1 MCRFESGLGYLGVF
15 RYGSL
20 SVRQSLGT
28 AVADDRP
35 EYPSQAPTPREIF
48 ADRVAV
54 VVNGN
59 AKQVTDDLVDILDQ
73 IVQSGDLF
81 VSRSLAEANEIAR
94 TIVRRG
100 YPTVLTGGGD
110 GTFVQMVTR
119 IDEEAR
125 RIGSKRPRFGLLR
138 LGTGNAL
145 AWVLGAQNPRHRGV
159 IADLGRLRREGGS
172 RTLRLLEVEG
182 TLTPFAGLGI
192 DAIAL
197 RDYDATKA
205 ALARSKI
212 TKPLSAGAIAYLV
225 AVIGRTMPTY
235 LLRPHPR
242 VRIVNEG
249 EPVVRVGQDGRP
261 AGEIARGEV
270 VYEGPSRMVAMGTI
284 PYWGFGARMFP
295 YADEREDRFSLR
307 VVDITS
313 LQVAVHIRAIWDG
326 SYRSD
331 TVHDFLCEQISVHY
345 AEPMPMQ
352 IGGDPVGSRTVVH
365 ARLAPEPI
373 EVVDY
378 YAPPPV

>member
-1 MCRFESGLGYLGVF
+1 VE
-15 RYGSL
+15 
-20 SVRQSLGT
+20 
-28 AVADDRP
+28 DDRR
-35 EYPSQAPTPREIF
+35 ERSHAPPPPRELF

-81 VSRSLAEANEIAR
+81 VSRSLAEATEIAR

-119 IDEEAR
+119 ISEEAKR
-125 RIGSKRPRFGLLR
+125 TGAKRPRFGLLR

-159 IADLGRLRREGGS
+159 IADLGRLRKEGGS
-172 RTLRLLEVEG
+172 RAMRLIEVEG

-197 RDYDATKA
+197 QDYNLTKA
-205 ALARSKI
+205 ALAQSKL
-212 TKPLSAGAIAYLV
+212 TKPLSAGALAYAISV
-225 AVIGRTMPTY
+225 VGRTMPTY
-235 LLRPHPR
+235 VLRGHPR
-242 VRIVNEG
+242 AKVINEG
-249 EPVVRVGQDGRP
+249 APAILLGQDGRP
-261 AGEIARGEV
+261 VSEIPTGEV
-270 VYEGPSRMVAMGTI
+270 IYEGPTRMVAMSTI
-284 PYWGFGARMFP
+284 PYWGFGARIFP
-295 YADEREDRFSLR
+295 YAEEREDRFSLR

-313 LQVAVHIRAIWDG
+313 LKVALNIRAIWKG
-326 SYRSD
+326 VYRTD
-331 TVHDFLCEQISVHY
+331 TVHDFLCDAISVHY
-345 AEPMPMQ
+345 EAPMPMQ
-352 IGGDPVGSRTVVH
+352 IGGDSAGARTHVF

>member
-1 MCRFESGLGYLGVF
+1 MPAPHNAGPLPMTTEKDVD
-15 RYGSL
+15 
-20 SVRQSLGT
+20 
-28 AVADDRP
+28 DDRRGRAQ
-35 EYPSQAPTPREIF
+35 SQVPPPPRELF

-119 IDEEAR
+119 ISEEAR
-125 RIGSKRPRFGLLR
+125 RTGSRRPRFGLLR

-145 AWVLGAQNPRHRGV
+145 AWVLGAQSPRHRGV

-172 RTLRLLEVEG
+172 RALKLLEVEG

-197 RDYDATKA
+197 RDYNATKA
-205 ALARSKI
+205 ALARSPF
-212 TKPLSAGAIAYLV
+212 TRPLSAGAVAYLV
-225 AVIGRTMPTY
+225 AVVGRTMPTY

-249 EPVVRVGQDGRP
+249 ETVFRLGPEGRP
-261 AGEIARGEV
+261 VAEIEPGQV
-270 VYEGPSRMVAMGTI
+270 IYDGPSRMVAMSTI
-284 PYWGFGARMFP
+284 PYWGFGARIFP
-295 YADEREDRFSLR
+295 YADDRPDRFSLR

-313 LQVAVHIRAIWDG
+313 VDVAVHIRKIWKG
-326 SYRSD
+326 TYRSD
-331 TVHDFLCEQISVHY
+331 TVHDFLCERVSIHY
-345 AEPMPMQ
+345 DEPMPMQ
-352 IGGDPVGSRTVVH
+352 IGGDSVGSRATVH
-365 ARLAPEPI
+365 ARLAPDPI

-378 YAPPPV
+378 YAPPPHP